1 MLDAKVATLL
11 AVAETLNY
19 TKAAQALSLTQPA
32 VSQHIRQLESEYG
45 IQIFRRGE
53 KPLTLTDEGRIL
65 VQYARK
71 LSNLHERML
80 RQIENERRR
89 LRQLSV
95 GLTPTSASGGM
106 TQLLA
111 QYAEQSHC
119 SKIQVHT
126 ADGRTL
132 QSMLRNYDLDLAII
146 EGSVSETDFY
156 CVPIETDQLFVMVSP
171 HNPLSRKSVV
181 TLEDL
186 KQQKLILRDRSSG
199 TRAVL
204 ENQIRQLFD
213 VIDSF
218 DVTMELDSNEA
229 IKALVRE
236 NFGVS
241 ILSERSCTAE
251 LASGE
256 LVMLPIENKRMVR
269 EVNLVCLPDAEHT
282 GTVRELAKLY
292 AARTRQLKRCPGR

>member
-1 MLDAKVATLL
+1 MLDAKMSTLL

-45 IQIFRRGE
+45 VLIFRRGE
-53 KPLTLTDEGRIL
+53 KPPALTDEGKIL
-65 VQYARK
+65 VEYARK

-80 RQIENERRR
+80 QAIENERKR
-89 LRQLSV
+89 LSQLSV
-95 GLTPTSASGGM
+95 GVTPTSANSGM
-106 TQLLA
+106 MQLLA
-111 QYAEQSHC
+111 QYAGRAHC
-119 SKIQVHT
+119 AKVHVHT

-132 QSMLRNYDLDLAII
+132 QAMLRSYDLDLAII

-156 CVPIETDQLFVMVSP
+156 CVPIETDQLFIMVSP
-171 HNPLSRKSVV
+171 LNPLARKSVV

-204 ENQIRQLFD
+204 ENQIRQLFE

-218 DVTMELDSNEA
+218 DVVMELDNVEA
-229 IKALVRE
+229 IKTLVKA

-241 ILSERSCTAE
+241 ILSERACEAE
-251 LASGE
+251 LLAQE

-282 GTVRELAKLY
+282 ATAQELARLY
-292 AARTRQLKRCPGR
+292 AKVRQQKRSKRR